1 MNVSLCQAAAAMNAS
16 TRWQELIAENL
27 AASNVPGYR
36 KQDVSFN
43 SIAAGVI
50 PTAGVSASQFMIP
63 NATGAVSFQQGSL
76 RPTGNNLDFGLE
88 GTGFFEVQLPSGQMA
103 YTRDGEFRLN
113 AQGQLVTKQG
123 YLVQTDGGPVQFD
136 LNNPDPITVS
146 ATGEV
151 SQGSDVKGRLRLTEF
166 SDPKLL
172 TVLGGGLFM
181 ANDPNLQS
189 NDATATQ
196 VRQGYLEGANTSPLT
211 EMASLVTAMR
221 LFEANQKVLQA
232 QDERTGRMISELAGN

>member
-1 MNVSLCQAAAAMNAS
+1 MSWLTSA
-16 TRWQELIAENL
+16 ELAQMRADALEL
-27 AASNVPGYR
+27 MP
-36 KQDVSFN
+36 DTC
-43 SIAAGVI
+43 SILSV
-50 PTAGVSASQFMIP
+50 
-63 NATGAVSFQQGSL
+63 
-76 RPTGNNLDFGLE
+76 
-88 GTGFFEVQLPSGQMA
+88 A